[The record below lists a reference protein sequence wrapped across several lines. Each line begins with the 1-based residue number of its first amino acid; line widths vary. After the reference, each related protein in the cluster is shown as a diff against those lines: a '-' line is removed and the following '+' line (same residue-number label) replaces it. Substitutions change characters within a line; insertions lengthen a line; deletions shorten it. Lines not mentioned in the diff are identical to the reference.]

1 MREDALHPQRQS
13 PSKRH
18 SAGWHR
24 TAIQRAGNSCGYKG
38 QIFICETHLEAARRK
53 TAYAVLMAGSL
64 AASKTREKSA
74 LSSSLE
80 LERVDARRPP
90 DFDAAASSEYS
101 SAFRCLNSHL
111 VGAGKSNHQRGT
123 TLRDVSE
130 ISPTARKDW
139 EPTERNL
146 RELLGKDGIAVHA
159 ALVGSRWRNLRMIN
173 GGSLGA
179 EQVSKRVSL
188 NLGASA
194 PIFLGNENRQPFW
207 LACCD
212 RRPGRR
218 SKNTSNISCKAGDA
232 SQPHGDWGWGAGA
245 WFLCRTI
252 DPLAMD
258 VFDFPF

>member
-1 MREDALHPQRQS
+1 
-13 PSKRH
+13 
-18 SAGWHR
+18 
-24 TAIQRAGNSCGYKG
+24 
-38 QIFICETHLEAARRK
+38 
-53 TAYAVLMAGSL
+53 LMAGSL

-146 RELLGKDGIAVHA
+146 RKLLGKDRIAVHA
-159 ALVGSRWRNLRMIN
+159 ALVGSRRRNLRRNN
-173 GGSLGA
+173 G
-179 EQVSKRVSL
+179 V
-188 NLGASA
+188 
-194 PIFLGNENRQPFW
+194 
-207 LACCD
+207 
-212 RRPGRR
+212 
-218 SKNTSNISCKAGDA
+218 
-232 SQPHGDWGWGAGA
+232 GWARDMCQKG
-245 WFLCRTI
+245 F
-252 DPLAMD
+252 
-258 VFDFPF
+258 